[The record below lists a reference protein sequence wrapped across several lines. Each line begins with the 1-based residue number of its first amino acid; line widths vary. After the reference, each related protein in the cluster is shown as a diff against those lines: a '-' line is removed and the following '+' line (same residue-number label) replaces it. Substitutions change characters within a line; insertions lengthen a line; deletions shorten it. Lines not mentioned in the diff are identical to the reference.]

1 MNHTIAGRLEGR
13 VTVPAMMRRLTLV
26 LFALTACKEPNGLD
40 ADPAIDAAAV
50 VDGGLDAGL
59 DGGRDA
65 TADAGLDSGSDA
77 GTSDVEPSD
86 VRTGP
91 VTVRFELYGYPTF
104 GEAIFHDADGKVLNQ
119 IKTSAD
125 GLAVA
130 DVPEG
135 GMVTLVTDRFPDNS
149 AELVTV
155 VGVTPG
161 ETYRWNKGGIIE
173 PLTVQ
178 ITAGGEFPGAASY
191 DYDFGC
197 TAFTST
203 EAVALLTIDQSHCAA
218 SSPMTDVLV
227 SARDP
232 AGVLLAHQHAV
243 VPPLVDGS
251 VVRLDGDWATEQR
264 TIEIRSERPEPNQLW
279 MTVSAWLRAS
289 GPGGFAGLY
298 SDPIDLWAP
307 EVPLLWT
314 VPAFGD
320 SLQYFVQV
328 DGLGGALYS
337 SARWLDTIANFE
349 VQLDFPAAVEPRLVA
364 RTGQPARPDI
374 EWNAPG
380 GGADVITLQ
389 LFTAAPSRLGWR
401 IYVPADRTAL
411 QLPELPEDL
420 AAVRPN
426 SASRWSGLTTA
437 TAYSAFE
444 SYEAVRA
451 AIGRSVNDWDFT
463 QVPWAPGDVLSRA
476 FKSL

>member
-1 MNHTIAGRLEGR
+1 M
-13 VTVPAMMRRLTLV
+13 VRRLTLV
-26 LFALTACKEPNGLD
+26 LIALTACKEAGGLD
-40 ADPAIDAAAV
+40 SGPAIDATAV
-50 VDGGLDAGL
+50 VDGGLDAGV
-59 DGGRDA
+59 DEGRDA
-65 TADAGLDSGSDA
+65 AADAGLDSGSDA
-77 GTSDVEPSD
+77 GASDVEPSD

-104 GEAIFHDADGKVLNQ
+104 GEAIFHAADGRVLHQ
-119 IKTSAD
+119 IKTAAD
-125 GLAVA
+125 GIAVA

-135 GMVTLVTDRFPDNS
+135 GMVTMVTDRLPDGS

-161 ETYRWNKGGIIE
+161 ESYLWNKGGFFE

-243 VPPLVDGS
+243 VPPLMDGS

-264 TIEIRSERPEPNQLW
+264 TIEIRSERPDPNQLW
-279 MTVSAWLRAS
+279 MTVSAWLKAS
-289 GPGGFAGLY
+289 SPGGFAGLY

-320 SLQYFVQV
+320 SLFYFAQV
-328 DGLGGALYS
+328 DGLDGAVYQ
-337 SARWLDTIANFE
+337 SARSLDTIADFE
-349 VQLDFPAAVEPRLVA
+349 VPLDFPAAVQTQLVA

-380 GGADVITLQ
+380 GGADVITLR
-389 LFTAAPSRLGWR
+389 LFTAAPPRLGWR
-401 IYVPADRTAL
+401 IFVSADRAAL

-420 AAVRPN
+420 AAVRPS
-426 SASRWSGLTTA
+426 SASRWSGHTTA
-437 TAYSAFE
+437 TAYSVFE

-451 AIGRSVNDWDFT
+451 AIGRSVNDWDAT
-463 QVPWAPGDVLSRA
+463 QVPLAPGDVLSSS